1 MAVHTGSRQPH
12 PMRWC
17 RAALEGGVNEDF
29 ALCVETTATREKPP
43 RSTSGRKAD
52 EERASSARSW
62 KGARKAPGCSPT
74 YRGVG
79 VGAEYGVLPDDAVQL
94 ERGQPGHEDH
104 GG

>member
-1 MAVHTGSRQPH
+1 
-12 PMRWC
+12 MRT
-17 RAALEGGVNEDF
+17 L
-29 ALCVETTATREKPP
+29 LCVWRHTTREIPP
-43 RSTSGRKAD
+43 RSTSGRKTGTD

-62 KGARKAPGCSPT
+62 KGAGKAPGCSPT